1 MGSTMTRREMVRMSV
16 GAAALASATMAGADG
31 GSAAQTPKPKLR
43 QSVSRWCF
51 GGMSLDDLCKAAR
64 EIGLMGI
71 DLLGEGEWETV
82 RKHGLECTMVV
93 GIGTIPD
100 GWNRVENHDR
110 LTAEAEKL
118 IPKVA
123 AAGWTN
129 VVTFSGNRAG
139 IGDDV
144 GLTNC
149 VTGLKRIAALA
160 ERHRVTVCMEL
171 LNSKRSHPNYQ
182 CDKTPWGVE
191 VCKRVGSE
199 RIKLLYDIFHMQIME
214 GDLCDTIRENI
225 AYIAHVHTGGVPGRA
240 EIDASQEINYPRVC
254 RALLEAGYKGVVA
267 HEFVPK
273 RDPITSL
280 REAYRICDV

>member
-1 MGSTMTRREMVRMSV
+1 MQAMTRREIMRMGM
-16 GAAALASATMAGADG
+16 GAAALASAPIVGAQGDEAQ
-31 GSAAQTPKPKLR
+31 SAPKPKLR

-51 GGMSLDDLCKAAR
+51 GGMSLDDLCKAAKD
-64 EIGLMGI
+64 IGLMGI
-71 DLLGEGEWETV
+71 DLLGESDWDTV

-100 GWNRVENHDR
+100 GWNRVKNHDK
-110 LTAEAEKL
+110 LVAEAEQL

-139 IGDDV
+139 ISDDE
-144 GLTNC
+144 GLANC
-149 VTGLKRIAALA
+149 VIGLKRIAALA
-160 ERHRVTVCMEL
+160 ERHKVTVCVEL
-171 LNSKRSHPNYQ
+171 LNSKRSHPDYQ
-182 CDKTPWGVE
+182 CDRTPWGVE
-191 VCKRVGSE
+191 LCGRVGSE
-199 RIKLLYDIFHMQIME
+199 RVKLLYDIFHMQIME

-240 EIDASQEINYPRVC
+240 EIDATQEINYPRVC
-254 RALLEAGYKGVVA
+254 KALLDAGYKGVVA

-273 RDPITSL
+273 RDPVTSL
-280 REAYRICDV
+280 REAFRICDV

>member
-1 MGSTMTRREMVRMSV
+1 MGM
-16 GAAALASATMAGADG
+16 GAAALASAPIVGAQGDEAQ
-31 GSAAQTPKPKLR
+31 SAPKPKLR

-51 GGMSLDDLCKAAR
+51 GGMSLDDLCKAAKD
-64 EIGLMGI
+64 IGLMGI
-71 DLLGEGEWETV
+71 DLLGESDWDTV

-100 GWNRVENHDR
+100 GWNRVKNHDK
-110 LTAEAEKL
+110 LVAEAEQL

-139 IGDDV
+139 ISDDE
-144 GLTNC
+144 GLANC
-149 VTGLKRIAALA
+149 VIGLKRIAALA
-160 ERHRVTVCMEL
+160 ERHKVTVCVEL
-171 LNSKRSHPNYQ
+171 LNSKRSHPDYQ
-182 CDKTPWGVE
+182 CDRTPWGVE
-191 VCKRVGSE
+191 LCKRVGSE
-199 RIKLLYDIFHMQIME
+199 RVKLLYDIFHMQIME

-240 EIDASQEINYPRVC
+240 EIDATQEINYPRVC
-254 RALLEAGYKGVVA
+254 KALLDAGYKGVVA

-273 RDPITSL
+273 RDPVTSL
-280 REAYRICDV
+280 REAFRICDV

>member
-1 MGSTMTRREMVRMSV
+1 MGM
-16 GAAALASATMAGADG
+16 GAAALASAPIVGAQGDEAQ
-31 GSAAQTPKPKLR
+31 SAPKPKLR

-51 GGMSLDDLCKAAR
+51 GGMSLDDLCKAAKD
-64 EIGLMGI
+64 IGLMGI
-71 DLLGEGEWETV
+71 DLLGESDWDTV

-100 GWNRVENHDR
+100 GWNRVKNHDK
-110 LTAEAEKL
+110 LVAEAEQL

-139 IGDDV
+139 ISDDE
-144 GLTNC
+144 GLANC
-149 VTGLKRIAALA
+149 VIGLKRIAALA
-160 ERHRVTVCMEL
+160 ERHKVTVCVEL
-171 LNSKRSHPNYQ
+171 LNSKRSHPDYQ
-182 CDKTPWGVE
+182 CDRTPWGVE
-191 VCKRVGSE
+191 LCGRVGSE
-199 RIKLLYDIFHMQIME
+199 RVKLLYDIFHMQIME

-240 EIDASQEINYPRVC
+240 EIDATQEINYPRVC
-254 RALLEAGYKGVVA
+254 KALLDAGYKGVVA

-273 RDPITSL
+273 RDPVTSL
-280 REAYRICDV
+280 REAFRICDV

>member
-1 MGSTMTRREMVRMSV
+1 MGM
-16 GAAALASATMAGADG
+16 GAAALASAPIVGAQGDEAQ
-31 GSAAQTPKPKLR
+31 SAPKPKLR

-51 GGMSLDDLCKAAR
+51 GGMSLDDLCKAAKD
-64 EIGLMGI
+64 IGLMGI
-71 DLLGEGEWETV
+71 DLLGESDWDTV

-100 GWNRVENHDR
+100 GWNRVKNHDK
-110 LTAEAEKL
+110 LVAEAELL

-139 IGDDV
+139 ISDDE
-144 GLTNC
+144 GLANC
-149 VTGLKRIAALA
+149 VIGLKRIAALA
-160 ERHRVTVCMEL
+160 ERHKVTVCVEL
-171 LNSKRSHPNYQ
+171 LNSKRSHPDYQ
-182 CDKTPWGVE
+182 CDRTPWGVE
-191 VCKRVGSE
+191 LCKRVGSE
-199 RIKLLYDIFHMQIME
+199 RVKLLYDIFHMQIME

-240 EIDASQEINYPRVC
+240 EIDATQEINYPRVC
-254 RALLEAGYKGVVA
+254 KALLDAGYKGVVA

-273 RDPITSL
+273 RDPVTSL
-280 REAYRICDV
+280 REAFRICDV